1 MNNVMRNFRSVKPS
15 LRPRRGMALVY
26 LSIALFTLVGIVSLA
41 VDFGRWE
48 MCKTQLQRAADA
60 GARAGAFTL
69 ASSYNNAPTVAA
81 TVTGEN
87 YVDTGKISA
96 NSKVTG
102 SVQMLNWTSASNYTV
117 LSSGN
122 YSQANAVRVT
132 VSYTVPLTFGSVIGI
147 SSKPATRSATAMLSL
162 KSQTVYVSAN
172 GNIWLSG
179 EPTGTQ
185 ASFTSTEWEGQNV
198 NPQHPWQYD
207 IAGPVGEKAAD
218 GEPYESPVQSS
229 ITLVQ
234 GALIAVSGVSGSGN
248 IGPGDPYGNA
258 LGEVNGVVNTPSDDW
273 NHATGYEEHG
283 ISDVTMPA
291 DAVMAVF
298 LGSSL
303 PDNSAAPASLDFST
317 AASRDY
323 TSLSPLV
330 KQPFYVGTGQ
340 TTSGKQQFIV
350 VPNGATRLFVGM
362 MDNME
367 WSNNSGGYN
376 ATITQYSVQMVQ

>member
-1 MNNVMRNFRSVKPS
+1 
-15 LRPRRGMALVY
+15 MALVY